1 MLKGLRVLMVTSVNM
16 AANPRC
22 LKELKTLVSLGANV
36 TVIKFDFNNW
46 SVAYEKE
53 IEAELSS
60 VRWIKL
66 TVGRERVLPWIT
78 STIISKLASTL
89 SKIFPSDKKLLA
101 YKLDKRSYLIN
112 KRLQSLFPQFDIV
125 IGHNPGVFWP
135 VCQYAN
141 KHNIPYGIDVEDYHA
156 GESGKSVDESAQ
168 ILMKT
173 TLAKASYITAASPQI
188 LSRVIAD
195 VGKKNNTGVVNNVFE
210 LKMQPSYKENEITPD
225 NPHLKIVWF
234 SQYVG
239 LNRGLQDVL
248 KAINCINNFPIQLT
262 VIGNCTEDTKQSL
275 LSCLVTG
282 KHRVEFVNPLP
293 EKKLFEL
300 LSDNHIGLALEP
312 GFSIN
317 NDIALSNKI
326 LSYILAGNA
335 VIASDTEAQSYFINN
350 NPGVGIV
357 YQKGNGEQLAQLLEQ
372 LYSNQ
377 QELTEMRNAAYTLAA
392 SALNWEQ
399 EQHLF
404 IKHVL
409 LTIEHAA

>member
-22 LKELKTLVSLGANV
+22 LKELKTLVSFGANV
-36 TVIKFDFNNW
+36 TVVKFDFNNW

-53 IEAELSS
+53 IETELNSI
-60 VRWIKL
+60 RWIKL
-66 TVGRERVLPWIT
+66 TVGRERILPWIT
-78 STIISKLASTL
+78 STLVGKLASIA
-89 SKIFPSDKKLLA
+89 SKIFTSNTKLLA
-101 YKLDKRSYLIN
+101 YKLDKRSYLVS
-112 KRLQSLFPQFDIV
+112 KRLQSLPPQFDII

-135 VCQYAN
+135 VSQYAN
-141 KHNIPYGIDVEDYHA
+141 NNNIPFGIDIEDYHA
-156 GESGKSVDESAQ
+156 GESGKTVDESSQ

-173 TLAKASYITAASPQI
+173 TLTNASYITAASPQI
-188 LSRVIAD
+188 LSRVAAD
-195 VGKKNNTGVVNNVFE
+195 VGEKNNTGVVNNVFE

-225 NPHLKIVWF
+225 NPYLKIVWF

-239 LNRGLQDVL
+239 LNRGLQDVFN
-248 KAINCINNFPIQLT
+248 AINRINNFPVQLT
-262 VIGNCTEDTKQSL
+262 VIGNCTESTKQSL
-275 LSCLVTG
+275 LSSLVIDR
-282 KHRVEFVNPLP
+282 HRVEFVNPMP
-293 EKKLFEL
+293 EKKLFEV

-335 VIASDTEAQSYFINN
+335 VIASDTEAQAYFINN
-350 NPGVGIV
+350 NPGVGDI
-357 YQKGNGEQLAQLLEQ
+357 YQKGNSEQLAQLLEQ
-372 LYSNQ
+372 LYNSQ
-377 QELTEMRNAAYTLAA
+377 QKLTGMRKAAYALAA
-392 SALNWEQ
+392 SSLNWEQ